1 MEKLNK
7 IQEEIEQ
14 HETITIFRHQFPDM
28 DAIGSQIGLKKA
40 LQNIYPEKKIYA
52 LGTMSKDDETMDS
65 VDDETIKNSLAIV
78 LDTANKERID
88 DPRFMLAKSRIRID
102 HHVPVETLAS
112 LEWLEPEASATC
124 ELIALFFKAQNLSI
138 PKEAA
143 QYLYEGLVADNI
155 RYTTSNTRPESLL
168 AGAYLIEQ
176 GANVQKANDKNFGIS
191 LRDFRYETEVRNN
204 ALYQEGVLYA
214 IMNIES
220 YEEEG
225 LTFSQAKEKVYAL
238 SGVNEVKAWALF
250 TEKEPNAFNASLR
263 SRSLDVREIAADF
276 GGGGH
281 TCAAGIKGLDQ
292 KQVLQIIDR
301 LKAL

>member
-1 MEKLNK
+1 
-7 IQEEIEQ
+7 
-14 HETITIFRHQFPDM
+14 
-28 DAIGSQIGLKKA
+28 
-40 LQNIYPEKKIYA
+40 
-52 LGTMSKDDETMDS
+52 MSKDDEAMDS

-124 ELIALFFKAQNLSI
+124 ELIALFFKTQNLSI

-176 GANVQKANDKNFGIS
+176 GADVQKQMTRILES
-191 LRDFRYETEVRNN
+191 LYEIFDMKLKFATMHFIKR
-204 ALYQEGVLYA
+204 
-214 IMNIES
+214 
-220 YEEEG
+220 
-225 LTFSQAKEKVYAL
+225 
-238 SGVNEVKAWALF
+238 
-250 TEKEPNAFNASLR
+250 AFYMQL
-263 SRSLDVREIAADF
+263 
-276 GGGGH
+276 
-281 TCAAGIKGLDQ
+281 
-292 KQVLQIIDR
+292 
-301 LKAL
+301 